1 MRVRQ
6 WNRPRLFVAI
16 LATLL
21 VVALVGLTGC
31 SGGGDEATGA
41 DFSSPAHV
49 QKASFNPSKATG
61 QDGAKIDVSSVSEG
75 YVAAKATGQGKLKL
89 QIICGDASQNYD
101 LPSNGTPLIA
111 ALPFGEGSYT
121 FRIMKNTSGNNYVEL
136 YRTQKNVTFDNE
148 FSPFVRPNTFCQ
160 FDDDSSCVKQAKSL
174 VKDAENEG
182 EALKAVCTW
191 IVDNVAYDNGKAE
204 KLKNATGYVPNPD
217 AALKSKKGICFDYA
231 SLGAA
236 MLRSQGIPTKIR
248 TGYVSP
254 DNIYHA
260 WIEVNID
267 GTWKSAQ
274 FSVDKRTW
282 SRVDLTFAAG
292 SGNSLVGDGKDYTDR
307 YTY

>member
-21 VVALVGLTGC
+21 LASLMCLAGC

-49 QKASFNPSKATG
+49 QTARFDPSKATG
-61 QDGAKIDVSSVSEG
+61 QNGAKIDTSSVNEG
-75 YVAAKATGQGKLKL
+75 YVAAKSTAQGKLKL

-101 LPSNGTPLIA
+101 LPSNGTELIA
-111 ALPFGEGSYT
+111 PLPFGEGSYT

-136 YRTQKNVTFDNE
+136 YRTQKDVSIDDE

-160 FDDDSSCVKQAKSL
+160 FSDKSSCVKQAKSL
-174 VKDAENEG
+174 VKDAKNEG

-191 IVDNVAYDNGKAE
+191 IVENIDYDNEKAE
-204 KLKNATGYVPNPD
+204 KLKDATGYVPDPD
-217 AALKSKKGICFDYA
+217 TTLKSKKGICFDYA